1 MERLENEKEPGGPY
15 DFLTKNPEY
24 IRALS
29 EVCTRFDLASLSGL
43 ACVKL
48 CFTFIYRISP
58 RLTQKALLFKRNYQ
72 FVRYFRYFC
81 YANRCS
87 IQIELLKRSN
97 FRAGIQTIMQY
108 YRN

>member
-29 EVCTRFDLASLSGL
+29 EVFTRFDLASLSGL

-58 RLTQKALLFKRNYQ
+58 RIKKLSYSKEIINLFVIFATFATQIGVAYK
-72 FVRYFRYFC
+72 
-81 YANRCS
+81 
-87 IQIELLKRSN
+87 
-97 FRAGIQTIMQY
+97 
-108 YRN
+108 